1 MNNLKTLDEIYEIL
15 CTDIEEF
22 LNYIKNGGIN
32 DLGRISTIT
41 AMEFLLK
48 NISEDTLKLDNNTDL
63 KKNLEKEIGN
73 KLSEVN
79 LCSENA
85 KEKFYALYLY
95 KKICN
100 MNEAEDRVANTI
112 STFKKDIY
120 KDSLHFFLEI
130 FQNAD
135 DASKSGTEHKL
146 KILINSD
153 NKIKFIY
160 DERGFDFLDI
170 YAITSIGNSSK
181 LTKNKVEDDEATI
194 GEKGIG
200 FKSIFSIV
208 KKVNIDSGYYN
219 FYIEDIEEDP
229 SNILIPYLNDVKG
242 EWEKKTE
249 ITLEFKEKYLE
260 DNGNLEKV
268 KEWLREKMDSK
279 KVANPFLFLKNICT
293 IEYCEDMDS
302 SKNKVIEI
310 KKEKKR
316 YLNSGKNQFFQ
327 LVKVGDEKYLKYSS
341 TMSFNRD
348 DIVSR
353 WEFMKDI
360 IDDEKSIKRNAE
372 ICFPLEALSKEGVKG
387 QFYSYLPTEIEIN
400 FPILVNLDVHL
411 TASRGDIK
419 IDDFSKSLW
428 NEKVEKN
435 LPSFLQEAYV
445 SIVKFNDPDIEPEL
459 NLIIKEVKEQLYRFL
474 PNSIQDAS
482 TNKGTYDEQLKK
494 FFAGEDDFEGIIDK
508 AIFYSKDKIFKKRT
522 ELCIVLPEVVK
533 EEVYYSQYHKRLND
547 YDIMQKLYYV
557 LGEYETFITKI
568 PYIYINSRPK
578 LNNSDKMNSNWCID
592 CKWNNFL
599 GNIYDQKQCDQ
610 FVLDTYSIIEFGNGI
625 KRIWRTTENIDI
637 KSTIETIIEILK
649 NDTLASKK
657 KEDYF
662 KMEIMPVEIEN
673 GFKIK
678 SFESIIKEKKAV
690 FFHGQNTDQEDKEN
704 SYYIKEDSFKN
715 IKSFLENK
723 LEIKQ
728 YELNDYFDKLVEE
741 KLNEQESIAKVKDIF
756 DLTYQFY
763 KANKNCFEHV
773 KKKERL
779 KKILNKYTIEKSLW
793 KSAFSKGI
801 SGVNQE
807 YIEELF
813 DDKLSGA
820 LLIINSKDFGMDI
833 QDEYDLICRMEY
845 LIYLG
850 VKSKIEFENETID
863 SISGIIICEIKIDEG
878 LRKYYLDTLNNQIE
892 SISKDNLIN
901 YLINIGYISGFESDT
916 IKKENKELICI
927 TKTNIQ
933 NYDKVKSELKYS
945 DEDTFTLFES
955 REYFVVEKEQYYNI
969 NQKIGIKEFAKGTDI
984 EKEFITSFPSVGDYF
999 VKYLRFIKIIN
1010 ASFGLGYAWG
1020 YDGKKTVLNWEA
1032 FISVYPVLSKE
1043 NLIELMKSGYYVNLD
1058 ASFVS
1063 FFEYFKKYDDLSE
1076 FIRLNDLYND
1086 LISMVL
1092 IYEDKDNKIENEELI
1107 LVDCGAD
1114 TTNVKFIF
1122 IKELKDSNSDSDSII
1137 KIINGLP
1144 GVKLSEFQKK
1154 LIKDYCGEYKEAC
1167 ENPKELLNSGY
1178 PIYEKGT
1185 FLRFHRKEL
1194 EFAKKYIS
1202 ENKISIWNKKQI
1214 LEQLCQPYRLSNNK
1228 YMEGYGYRCPICGTK
1243 SYAALNALTFDR
1255 FFDKNNNKIYIV
1267 SCLNCNKMLRTAN
1280 EIEIND
1286 FDMLMKEFD
1295 KVYLSDNNHPT
1306 NNAIMKSVILKVKT
1320 FDNKHIM
1327 RPMKLS
1333 YLNMILYQK
1342 GINKK

>member
-1 MNNLKTLDEIYEIL
+1 MNNLKTIDEIYEIL

-22 LNYIKNGGIN
+22 SNYIENGEIN

-48 NISEDTLKLDNNTDL
+48 NISEDTLKLDNKTDL

-73 KLSEVN
+73 KLSKVN

-229 SNILIPYLNDVKG
+229 SNILIPYLNDVRDK
-242 EWEKKTE
+242 WEKKTE

-302 SKNKVIEI
+302 SKNKVIKI
-310 KKEKKR
+310 KKEEKC

-341 TMSFNRD
+341 TMSFNRE

-372 ICFPLEALSKEGVKG
+372 ICFPLEALSEESVKG

-445 SIVKFNDPDIEPEL
+445 SIVKFNDSDTKKEL
-459 NLIIKEVKEQLYRFL
+459 TGIIKEVKEQLYRFL
-474 PNSIQDAS
+474 PNYIKDAS
-482 TNKGTYDEQLKK
+482 TNKGTYDNQLKK

-508 AIFYSKDKIFKKRT
+508 EIFYAKDKLFKKRT
-522 ELCIVLPEVVK
+522 ELCIVLAEVVK
-533 EEVYYSQYHKRLND
+533 EGENYSQYNTRLNN
-547 YDIMQKLYYV
+547 YDIMQRLYSV
-557 LGEYETFITKI
+557 LGEYETFITKSPHI
-568 PYIYINSRPK
+568 CINRILN
-578 LNNSDKMNSNWCID
+578 LNNTDNVNSNWCID
-592 CKWNNFL
+592 YKWNNFL
-599 GNIYDQKQCDQ
+599 GNIYNQKPCNQ
-610 FVLDTYSIIEFGNGI
+610 FVLDTYSIIKFGNGI
-625 KRIWRTTENIDI
+625 KKIWKTTKNIDI
-637 KSTIETIIEILK
+637 ESTIESIIEILNGK
-649 NDTLASKK
+649 GTSRG

-662 KMEIMPVEIEN
+662 KMEIVPVEMEN
-673 GFKIK
+673 DFEIK

-690 FFHGQNTDQEDKEN
+690 FFHGQNTYQEDKEN
-704 SYYIKEDSFKN
+704 SYYIKEGSFKN

-741 KLNEQESIAKVKDIF
+741 KLNEQESIEKVKDIF

-807 YIEELF
+807 YIEALF
-813 DDKLSGA
+813 DDKLRGN

-833 QDEYDLICRMEY
+833 QNEDDLICRMEY

-850 VKSKIEFENETID
+850 VKSKIDFENETID
-863 SISGIIICEIKIDEG
+863 FISTIIIIGVIKIDEG
-878 LRKYYLDTLNNQIE
+878 LRKYYLDTFNSQIE
-892 SISKDNLIN
+892 LISKNNLIN
-901 YLINIGYISGFESDT
+901 LLKYIGYISSFESDT

-927 TKTNIQ
+927 SKNNIE
-933 NYDKVKSELKYS
+933 NYDKVKSELKYNN
-945 DEDTFTLFES
+945 EDTFTLFNS
-955 REYFVVEKEQYYNI
+955 SKYFVVEKEKYSNI
-969 NQKIGIKEFAKGTDI
+969 NKEIGIKEFAKGTDI
-984 EKEFITSFPSVGDYF
+984 EKEFIISFPSVGDYF

-1010 ASFGLGYAWG
+1010 ASFGLGYVFG
-1020 YDGKKTVLNWEA
+1020 YDGKKTALNWEA

-1043 NLIELMKSGYYVNLD
+1043 NLIELMKSGCCVNLD

-1086 LISMVL
+1086 LIGMVL
-1092 IYEDKDNKIENEELI
+1092 IYEDKDNKIENEKLI
-1107 LVDCGAD
+1107 KVDCGED
-1114 TTNVKFIF
+1114 TLNEKFVF
-1122 IKELKDSNSDSDSII
+1122 IKELKDSDSDSII

-1154 LIKDYCGEYKEAC
+1154 LIKDYCGESREAC

-1320 FDNKHIM
+1320 FDNKDIM

-1342 GINKK
+1342 DINKK